1 MKNEMKVTMTFE
13 QFTLMRDA
21 LIAGESAADS
31 IVRSNTTKDGV
42 ANVMATYNTEIS
54 GKIHTALEATRWS
67 NVTFS

>member
-21 LIAGESAADS
+21 LIAGESAANS
-31 IVRSNTTKDGV
+31 IVRSNTENGV
-42 ANVMATYNTEIS
+42 ANVMATYNQEIS
-54 GKIHTALEATRWS
+54 AKIDTALEATRWS

>member
-21 LIAGESAADS
+21 LIAGESAANS
-31 IVRSNTTKDGV
+31 IVRSNTKNGV
-42 ANVMATYNTEIS
+42 ANVMATYNQEIS
-54 GKIHTALEATRWS
+54 AKIDTALEATRWS

>member
-21 LIAGESAADS
+21 LIAGESAANS
-31 IVRSNTTKDGV
+31 IVRSNTILGV
-42 ANVMATYNTEIS
+42 ANVMATYNQEIS
-54 GKIHTALEATRWS
+54 AKIDTALEATRWS

>member
-21 LIAGESAADS
+21 LIAGESAANS
-31 IVRSNTTKDGV
+31 IVRSNTENGV

-54 GKIHTALEATRWS
+54 GKIHAALAATCWA
-67 NVTFS
+67 NVKFS